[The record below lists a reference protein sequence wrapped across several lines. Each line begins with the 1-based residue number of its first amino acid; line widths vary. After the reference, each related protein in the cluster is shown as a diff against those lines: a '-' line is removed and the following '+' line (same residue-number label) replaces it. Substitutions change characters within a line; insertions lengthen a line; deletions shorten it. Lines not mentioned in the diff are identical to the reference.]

1 MQKVFTS
8 IKECMKQLNKL
19 KPEQKL
25 ISLQDT
31 MNTLKQLYYTN
42 RPNDT
47 IKEKVDVLRNL
58 KKCSIMSS
66 IKSYK
71 TSIAQSIKSLINIAN
86 KESIKSSDYHCD

>member
-25 ISLQDT
+25 MSLQDT
-31 MNTLKQLYYTN
+31 MNTLKRLYYTN

-58 KKCSIMSS
+58 KKMF
-66 IKSYK
+66 YNV
-71 TSIAQSIKSLINIAN
+71 INKI
-86 KESIKSSDYHCD
+86 I

>member
-31 MNTLKQLYYTN
+31 MNTLKQRYYTN

-58 KKCSIMSS
+58 KKMF
-66 IKSYK
+66 YNV
-71 TSIAQSIKSLINIAN
+71 INKI
-86 KESIKSSDYHCD
+86 I

>member
-1 MQKVFTS
+1 
-8 IKECMKQLNKL
+8 MKQLNKL

-42 RPNDT
+42 RPNDA

-58 KKCSIMSS
+58 KKMF
-66 IKSYK
+66 YNV
-71 TSIAQSIKSLINIAN
+71 INKI
-86 KESIKSSDYHCD
+86 I

>member
-42 RPNDT
+42 RPKDK

-58 KKCSIMSS
+58 KKMF
-66 IKSYK
+66 YNV
-71 TSIAQSIKSLINIAN
+71 INKI
-86 KESIKSSDYHCD
+86 I

>member
-31 MNTLKQLYYTN
+31 MNTLKQLYYTH

-58 KKCSIMSS
+58 KKMF
-66 IKSYK
+66 YNV
-71 TSIAQSIKSLINIAN
+71 INKI
-86 KESIKSSDYHCD
+86 I

>member
-1 MQKVFTS
+1 
-8 IKECMKQLNKL
+8 MKQLNKL

-31 MNTLKQLYYTN
+31 MNTLKRLYYTN

-58 KKCSIMSS
+58 KKMF
-66 IKSYK
+66 YNV
-71 TSIAQSIKSLINIAN
+71 INKI
-86 KESIKSSDYHCD
+86 I

>member
-31 MNTLKQLYYTN
+31 MNTLKRLYYTN

-58 KKCSIMSS
+58 KKIF
-66 IKSYK
+66 YNV
-71 TSIAQSIKSLINIAN
+71 INKI
-86 KESIKSSDYHCD
+86 I

>member
-58 KKCSIMSS
+58 KKIF
-66 IKSYK
+66 YNV
-71 TSIAQSIKSLINIAN
+71 INKI
-86 KESIKSSDYHCD
+86 I

>member
-31 MNTLKQLYYTN
+31 INTLKQLYYTN
-42 RPNDT
+42 RPNST

-58 KKCSIMSS
+58 KKIF
-66 IKSYK
+66 YNV
-71 TSIAQSIKSLINIAN
+71 INKI
-86 KESIKSSDYHCD
+86 I

>member
-1 MQKVFTS
+1 
-8 IKECMKQLNKL
+8 MKQLNKL

-42 RPNDT
+42 RPNST

-58 KKCSIMSS
+58 KKIF
-66 IKSYK
+66 YNV
-71 TSIAQSIKSLINIAN
+71 INKI
-86 KESIKSSDYHCD
+86 I